1 MASALKLVGVLIVF
15 ECIEYRSAYGLL
27 VSLTGTEINR
37 HTGKD
42 FDGTPKQNKLL
53 VTEKT
58 TYGNS
63 LDVHNGPIHKEHSP
77 PPVIDETFDN
87 PYEKNLNIVNN
98 VNNIDFDSL
107 ISKVDTN
114 YENSC
119 LLDNFKIALL
129 WWTFPNGTLR
139 NIPKKYSSK
148 IVFHLVSTR
157 SHFRFFC
164 LATIHFLD
172 MSFQRMTTDDALY
185 TEIHN
190 TEVKDIIVFSA
201 AHNNLTRVPYRTLE
215 FLADSLKY
223 LTLSG
228 NNFNVNTRD
237 TPRRG
242 KFS

>member
-27 VSLTGTEINR
+27 VSLT
-37 HTGKD
+37 
-42 FDGTPKQNKLL
+42 KQNKLL

-157 SHFRFFC
+157 SHFRFF
-164 LATIHFLD
+164 
-172 MSFQRMTTDDALY
+172 
-185 TEIHN
+185 
-190 TEVKDIIVFSA
+190 V
-201 AHNNLTRVPYRTLE
+201 
-215 FLADSLKY
+215 
-223 LTLSG
+223 
-228 NNFNVNTRD
+228 
-237 TPRRG
+237 
-242 KFS
+242 